1 MENTG
6 NFARLD
12 SSAPLSFAETG
23 SECNWLRGQ
32 FPRFPSR
39 EFFRRLREL
48 KRANR
53 ELGGAIR
60 DLASSV
66 DDVRKFRFIN
76 LVFDQINPDIRLS
89 PPNITHSAA
98 GFT

>member
-1 MENTG
+1 M
-6 NFARLD
+6 
-12 SSAPLSFAETG
+12 
-23 SECNWLRGQ
+23 
-32 FPRFPSR
+32 
-39 EFFRRLREL
+39 

-76 LVFDQINPDIRLS
+76 LVFDQINPAIRLS

-98 GFT
+98 GFTLVAIKCDITSDVWFRRSISV